1 MGFLSTHVLD
11 TAQGKPANNVAVRLY
26 SVNSKRSLIKSLV
39 TNNDG
44 RTDEQLLSEAEFT
57 TGTWELV
64 FYVADYFSRSGLDC
78 DDPAFLDEITIRFTI
93 SRDDHYHVPL
103 LVSPWSYSTYRGS

>member
-26 SVNSKRSLIKSLV
+26 FVDSERSLIKSLV

-64 FYVADYFSRSGLDC
+64 FYVADYFSSSGLEC